1 MQWFSN
7 ANRQYSARNF
17 DSAGQVDKDVI
28 TILPIAQDIICLI
41 AKIEDLPVIEPDP
54 LEECFISRAVEKR
67 KIEFRAGRNL
77 ARLALKH
84 LGNDAITIPAREN
97 RLPDWPDG
105 FIGSLSHTRSHVG
118 VVVAK
123 SSSFQ
128 SIGFDIENLRSIE
141 TSLYPHLLR
150 KEEIAEVQREDID
163 PSVYFSGKEAAFK
176 AVFQVH
182 EEYFEFTDL
191 RLLHRALVGYR
202 RSSPPHERRIQVCL
216 RVRRDSA
223 V

>member
-1 MQWFSN
+1 M
-7 ANRQYSARNF
+7 
-17 DSAGQVDKDVI
+17 I

-163 PSVYFSGKEAAFK
+163 PTVYFSGKEAAFK

-191 RLLHRALVGYR
+191 RLLLQADTFQAFCAKESLLSSQPINLGRGLLRRHQGHIVSLFLVPWIY
-202 RSSPPHERRIQVCL
+202 
-216 RVRRDSA
+216 D
-223 V
+223 